1 VALVS
6 QGRSSQHLL
15 QDKIHSLL
23 RHISCSR
30 HCEKTASEQVRMCSS
45 SNNSG
50 DGASAFSALLANNN
64 SAIVETV
71 QEGDS
76 DDGQEDVDLGDNA

>member
-1 VALVS
+1 
-6 QGRSSQHLL
+6 
-15 QDKIHSLL
+15 
-23 RHISCSR
+23 
-30 HCEKTASEQVRMCSS
+30 VRMCSS